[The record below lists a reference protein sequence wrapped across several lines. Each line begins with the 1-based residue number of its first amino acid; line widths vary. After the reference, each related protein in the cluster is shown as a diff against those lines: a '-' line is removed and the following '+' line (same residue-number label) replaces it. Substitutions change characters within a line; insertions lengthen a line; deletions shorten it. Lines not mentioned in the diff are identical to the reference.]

1 MRSIDMQYQQQVR
14 CRYNMGDML
23 CMSRM
28 ISAHVGMLA
37 HFVLGRAMEG
47 KSRQDKTRQDKK
59 LQRKKFTDLTVLW
72 HQKDQKSMLNSEI

>member
-14 CRYNMGDML
+14 CRYNMCDML

-28 ISAHVGMLA
+28 INANVGMLA

-47 KSRQDKTRQDKK
+47 KSRQDKTRQEIAAEEIYGPHRPMAPK
-59 LQRKKFTDLTVLW
+59 R
-72 HQKDQKSMLNSEI
+72 SEINA

>member
-28 ISAHVGMLA
+28 INANVGMLA

-47 KSRQDKTRQDKK
+47 KSRQD
-59 LQRKKFTDLTVLW
+59 
-72 HQKDQKSMLNSEI
+72 